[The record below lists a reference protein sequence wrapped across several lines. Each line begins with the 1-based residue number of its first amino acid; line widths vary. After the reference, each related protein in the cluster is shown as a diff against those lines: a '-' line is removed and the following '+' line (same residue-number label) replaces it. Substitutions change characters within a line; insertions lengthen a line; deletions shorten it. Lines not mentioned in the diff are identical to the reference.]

1 MIHMME
7 HPMKKKAARSDV
19 DAATSDET
27 AIELAR
33 RWLIELMGPRGWN
46 DTHESMI
53 AKVAK
58 KVAMNPRRA
67 RMIIQRER
75 QTKVS
80 GDEIL
85 AIQRARAA
93 LGTLSALAGAAD
105 ARASSAAGDQSKGA
119 LREGHSASWATTRA
133 PHGMGGKS

>member
-1 MIHMME
+1 MPSMME
-7 HPMKKKAARSDV
+7 HPMEKKAARSDV

-93 LGTLSALAGAAD
+93 LESFSALAGAAD
-105 ARASSAAGDQSKGA
+105 ARANSEAGGQGEGGI
-119 LREGHSASWATTRA
+119 REGNTASWATTRA
-133 PHGMGGKS
+133 APGPDR